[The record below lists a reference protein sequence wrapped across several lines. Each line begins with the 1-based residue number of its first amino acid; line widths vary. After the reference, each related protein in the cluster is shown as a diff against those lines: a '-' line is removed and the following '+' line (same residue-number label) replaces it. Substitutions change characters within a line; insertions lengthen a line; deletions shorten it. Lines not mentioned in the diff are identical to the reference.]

1 MLFYIYIILAIVM
14 AMLIIK
20 ELFAEKEWKNKISLA
35 LLLIPFL
42 LRIFLIK

>member
-1 MLFYIYIILAIVM
+1 MLFYIYIIISVIIAL
-14 AMLIIK
+14 LIIK
-20 ELFAEKEWKNKISLA
+20 EMFVEKDWKNQISLA